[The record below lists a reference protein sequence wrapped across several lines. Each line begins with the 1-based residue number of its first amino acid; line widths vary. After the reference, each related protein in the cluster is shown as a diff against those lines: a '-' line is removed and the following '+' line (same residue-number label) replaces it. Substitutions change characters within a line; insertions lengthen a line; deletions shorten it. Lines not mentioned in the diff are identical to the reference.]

1 MNNSKNS
8 FFSFK
13 TFLVS
18 VVAVILSFIFFI
30 FNGLSDIAVVIP
42 AKVGSIQDS
51 VNGNVVVL
59 AEQEFDLRSESSA
72 RANFSILLPH
82 GKPVKVDA
90 NQTLFTLDISD
101 VNRNLNRLLLNKENH
116 QKRLDAGSVVSSQLK
131 IEETDL
137 KAVREISKLDAVA
150 DLDLKKKES
159 HVARLRISLEHEE
172 IAQNETSMNLE
183 FDIEHLKKELEKRI
197 IKSPIPGMLVSSTVK
212 PGDFVF
218 GSQVVGK
225 VLSHDRLIRVSLNEE
240 DFEGLKVGQRA
251 GVTLFSSQNV
261 VHEAVVD
268 RISATIDPSTGRRD
282 AYLKIDSN
290 VSLPVGSSGRAEIIK
305 RNVPQTLIIPRKALL
320 GDVVLCIKDAKV
332 KITSVKIGASSLNHV
347 EILDGLSEGD
357 LVISETPHLFHEGQ
371 KVKLSILN

>member
-8 FFSFK
+8 FFSSK
-13 TFLVS
+13 TFWVS
-18 VVAVILSFIFFI
+18 VVAVILSFLFFI
-30 FNGLSDIAVVIP
+30 INGLSDTAVVVS

-59 AEQEFDLRSESSA
+59 AEQDFDLRSESSA
-72 RANFSILLPH
+72 RATFSILLPH

-90 NQTLFTLDISD
+90 NQTLFTLDMSD
-101 VNRNLNRLLLNKENH
+101 VNRSLNRLLLKKENH
-116 QKRLDAGSVVSSQLK
+116 QKRLHAGSVLSSQLK
-131 IEETDL
+131 IEELDL
-137 KAVREISKLDAVA
+137 KAVQEISKLDAVA
-150 DLDLKKKES
+150 DLDLKKKEN

-172 IAQNETSMNLE
+172 ISQNETLMNLE
-183 FDIEHLKKELEKRI
+183 FEIENLKKQLEQRI
-197 IKSPIPGMLVSSTVK
+197 VKSPIPGMLVSSTVK

-225 VLSHDRLIRVSLNEE
+225 VLSHDRLVRVSLNEE

-251 GVTLFSSQNV
+251 GVTLFSSQNI

-268 RISATIDPSTGRRD
+268 RISATVDPNTGRRE
-282 AYLKIDSN
+282 AFLKIDSN

-305 RNVPQTLIIPRKALL
+305 RKVSQTLIIPRKALL
-320 GDVVLCIKDAKV
+320 GNSVLCINNGKV
-332 KITSVKIGASSLNHV
+332 NITPVVTGASSLNFV
-347 EILDGLSEGD
+347 EILDGLKKGD

-371 KVKLSILN
+371 RVKLSILN

>member
-13 TFLVS
+13 TLLVS

-183 FDIEHLKKELEKRI
+183 FEIEHLKKELEKRI

-305 RNVPQTLIIPRKALL
+305 RSVPQTLIIPRKALL

>member
-1 MNNSKNS
+1 MNNTKNS

-13 TFLVS
+13 TFLIS
-18 VVAVILSFIFFI
+18 VVAVILSFLFFI
-30 FNGLSDIAVVIP
+30 FNGLSETAVVIP

-183 FDIEHLKKELEKRI
+183 FEIEHLKKELEKRV

-305 RNVPQTLIIPRKALL
+305 RSVPQTLIIPRKALL
-320 GDVVLCIKDAKV
+320 GDLVLCIKDAKV

>member
-1 MNNSKNS
+1 MNNTKNS

-13 TFLVS
+13 TFLIS
-18 VVAVILSFIFFI
+18 VVAVILSFLFFI
-30 FNGLSDIAVVIP
+30 FNGLSETAVVIP

-101 VNRNLNRLLLNKENH
+101 VNRSLNRLLLRKKNH
-116 QKRLDAGSVVSSQLK
+116 QKRLRAGSVLSSQLK

-137 KAVREISKLDAVA
+137 KAVQEISKLDAVA

-172 IAQNETSMNLE
+172 INQNEKSMILE
-183 FDIEHLKKELEKRI
+183 FEIEHFKKEVEKRI
-197 IKSPIPGMLVSSTVK
+197 IKSPIRGMLVSSTVK
-212 PGDFVF
+212 PGSFVF

-225 VLSHDRLIRVSLNEE
+225 VLSHDRLVKVSLNEE
-240 DFEGLKVGQRA
+240 DFDGLKEGQRA
-251 GVTLFSSQNV
+251 GVTLFSSQNTV
-261 VHEAVVD
+261 YEAVVD
-268 RISATIDPSTGRRD
+268 HISATIDPSTGRRN
-282 AYLKIDSN
+282 AFLKVDSN
-290 VSLPVGSSGRAEIIK
+290 VSLPVGSTGRAEIIK
-305 RNVPQTLIIPRKALL
+305 RNVPQTLIIPRKALI
-320 GDVVLCIKDAKV
+320 GTNVLCIKDGKV
-332 KITSVKIGASSLNHV
+332 KITPVVTGASSLNSV
-347 EILDGLSEGD
+347 EILDGMSEGD

>member
-8 FFSFK
+8 FFSSK
-13 TFLVS
+13 TFWVS
-18 VVAVILSFIFFI
+18 VVAVILSFLFFI
-30 FNGLSDIAVVIP
+30 INGLSDTAVVVS

-59 AEQEFDLRSESSA
+59 AEQDFDLRSESSS
-72 RANFSILLPH
+72 RATFSILLPH

-90 NQTLFTLDISD
+90 NQTLFTLDMSD
-101 VNRNLNRLLLNKENH
+101 VNRSLNRLLLKKENH
-116 QKRLDAGSVVSSQLK
+116 QKRLHAGSVLSSQLK
-131 IEETDL
+131 IEELDL
-137 KAVREISKLDAVA
+137 KAVQEISKLDAVA
-150 DLDLKKKES
+150 DLDLKKKEN

-172 IAQNETSMNLE
+172 ISQNETLMNLE
-183 FDIEHLKKELEKRI
+183 FEIENLKKQLEQRI
-197 IKSPIPGMLVSSTVK
+197 VKSPIPGMLVSSTVK

-225 VLSHDRLIRVSLNEE
+225 VLSHDRLVRVSLNEE

-251 GVTLFSSQNV
+251 GVTLFSSQNI

-268 RISATIDPSTGRRD
+268 RISATVDPNTGRRE
-282 AYLKIDSN
+282 AFLKIDSN

-305 RNVPQTLIIPRKALL
+305 RKVSQTLIIPRKALL
-320 GDVVLCIKDAKV
+320 GNSVLCINNGKV
-332 KITSVKIGASSLNHV
+332 NITPVVTGASSLNFV

-357 LVISETPHLFHEGQ
+357 LVISETPHLFHDGQ

>member
-1 MNNSKNS
+1 M
-8 FFSFK
+8 
-13 TFLVS
+13 VS
-18 VVAVILSFIFFI
+18 VVAVILSFLFFI
-30 FNGLSDIAVVIP
+30 FNGLSETAVVIP

-101 VNRNLNRLLLNKENH
+101 VNRSLNRLLLRKKNH
-116 QKRLDAGSVVSSQLK
+116 QKRLRAGSVLSSQLK

-137 KAVREISKLDAVA
+137 KAVQEISKLDAVA

-172 IAQNETSMNLE
+172 INQNETSMILE
-183 FDIEHLKKELEKRI
+183 FEIEHFKKEVEKRI
-197 IKSPIPGMLVSSTVK
+197 IKSPIRGMLVSSTVK
-212 PGDFVF
+212 PGSFVF

-225 VLSHDRLIRVSLNEE
+225 VLSHDRLVKVSLNEE
-240 DFEGLKVGQRA
+240 DFDGLKEGQRA
-251 GVTLFSSQNV
+251 GVTLFSSQNTV
-261 VHEAVVD
+261 YEAVVD
-268 RISATIDPSTGRRD
+268 HISATIDPSTGRRN
-282 AYLKIDSN
+282 AFLKVDSN
-290 VSLPVGSSGRAEIIK
+290 VSLPVGSTGRAEIIK
-305 RNVPQTLIIPRKALL
+305 RNVPQTLIIPRKALI
-320 GDVVLCIKDAKV
+320 GTNVLCIKDGKV
-332 KITSVKIGASSLNHV
+332 KITPVVTGASSLNSV
-347 EILDGLSEGD
+347 EILDGMSEGD

>member
-1 MNNSKNS
+1 MNNTKNS

-13 TFLVS
+13 TFLIS
-18 VVAVILSFIFFI
+18 VVAVILSFLFFI
-30 FNGLSDIAVVIP
+30 FNGLSETAVVIP

-101 VNRNLNRLLLNKENH
+101 VNRSLNRLLLRKMNH
-116 QKRLDAGSVVSSQLK
+116 QKRLRAGSVLSSQLK

-137 KAVREISKLDAVA
+137 KAVQEISKLDAVA

-172 IAQNETSMNLE
+172 INQNEKSMILE
-183 FDIEHLKKELEKRI
+183 FEIEHFKKEVEKRI
-197 IKSPIPGMLVSSTVK
+197 IKSPIRGMLVSSTVK
-212 PGDFVF
+212 PGSFVF

-225 VLSHDRLIRVSLNEE
+225 VLSHDRLVKVSLNEE
-240 DFEGLKVGQRA
+240 DFDGLKEGQRA
-251 GVTLFSSQNV
+251 GVTLFSSQNTV
-261 VHEAVVD
+261 YEAIVD
-268 RISATIDPSTGRRD
+268 HISATIDPSTGRRN
-282 AYLKIDSN
+282 AFLKVDSN
-290 VSLPVGSSGRAEIIK
+290 VSLPVGSTGRAEIIK
-305 RNVPQTLIIPRKALL
+305 RNVPQTLIIPRKALI
-320 GDVVLCIKDAKV
+320 GTNVLCIKDGKV
-332 KITSVKIGASSLNHV
+332 KITPVVTGASSLNSV
-347 EILDGLSEGD
+347 EILDGMSEGD

>member
-8 FFSFK
+8 FFSSK
-13 TFLVS
+13 TFWVS
-18 VVAVILSFIFFI
+18 VVAVILSFLFFI
-30 FNGLSDIAVVIP
+30 INGLSDTAVVVS

-59 AEQEFDLRSESSA
+59 AEQDFDLRSESSS
-72 RANFSILLPH
+72 RATFSILLPH

-90 NQTLFTLDISD
+90 NQTLFTLDMSD
-101 VNRNLNRLLLNKENH
+101 VNRSLNRLLLKKENH
-116 QKRLDAGSVVSSQLK
+116 QKRLHAGSVLSSQLK
-131 IEETDL
+131 IEELDL
-137 KAVREISKLDAVA
+137 KAVQEISKLDAVA
-150 DLDLKKKES
+150 DLDLKKKEN

-172 IAQNETSMNLE
+172 ISQNETLMNLE
-183 FDIEHLKKELEKRI
+183 FEIENLKKQLEQRI
-197 IKSPIPGMLVSSTVK
+197 VKSPIPGMLVSSTVK

-225 VLSHDRLIRVSLNEE
+225 VLSHDRLVRVSLNEE

-251 GVTLFSSQNV
+251 GVTLFSSQNI

-268 RISATIDPSTGRRD
+268 RISATVDPNTGRRE
-282 AYLKIDSN
+282 AFLKIDSN

-305 RNVPQTLIIPRKALL
+305 RKVSQTLIIPRKALL
-320 GDVVLCIKDAKV
+320 GNSVLCINNGKV
-332 KITSVKIGASSLNHV
+332 NITPVVTGASSLNFV
-347 EILDGLSEGD
+347 EILDGLKKGD

-371 KVKLSILN
+371 RVKLSILN